1 MKKATA
7 AATART
13 STGKRPSPSAVG
25 STSAARRS
33 SAPAAAA
40 SPATRRG
47 PVVRPAPKAV
57 SAAPPRL
64 SLVKKTAAV
73 RQLAPAVAPPP
84 APAPPT
90 DPVHVLLLAK
100 RRELTGN
107 FYETKFDTLAKMG
120 RVADDDQAQM
130 SHEEYISLQRNGM
143 DYQTLRQVNAAIDRV
158 QSGDYGICAA
168 CEEPISEKRLKAIP
182 WAKYCIVCQDRAQ
195 ANGASAP
202 SGDEDDAGE
211 SW

>member
-7 AATART
+7 AATVRN
-13 STGKRPSPSAVG
+13 STGKRPPPSAVR
-25 STSAARRS
+25 STAARRS
-33 SAPAAAA
+33 SVPAAAA
-40 SPATRRG
+40 STATRRG
-47 PVVRPAPKAV
+47 PVVRPAPKAAP
-57 SAAPPRL
+57 AAPPRL
-64 SLVKKTAAV
+64 SLVKKAAV
-73 RQLAPAVAPPP
+73 LRQLAPAVAPPP

-168 CEEPISEKRLKAIP
+168 CEEPISEKRLKALP

-202 SGDEDDAGE
+202 SSDEDDVGE
-211 SW
+211 AW